1 MELEIHHKYE
11 VKLFYHK
18 NVGWGEIEE
27 TPNQVLHTWTLL
39 TSQIAGN
46 FNQKINPQVLQVKI
60 SVILIFCI
68 FNDT

>member
-27 TPNQVLHTWTLL
+27 TPNQVLHTW
-39 TSQIAGN
+39 SYY
-46 FNQKINPQVLQVKI
+46 FHDRK
-60 SVILIFCI
+60 
-68 FNDT
+68 